1 MGPSRMRRKK
11 RDQAPPVKGASS
23 KQNGLG
29 EGQAKTP
36 SAWMARASPR
46 VERVPYLNP
55 DAFSRFI
62 GPKNWGQT
70 LINDELT
77 TCLLDNSAQLN
88 FITPAYAVERGM
100 DIMSLDQLA
109 QEIGGPLPLIAGMGG
124 SLVEPTGFVLMNVK
138 VPCIQG
144 YNEDQVALVMDDPG
158 MTECPVI
165 LGTST
170 LYQVMEV
177 IKESE
182 ISKLAVPWS
191 SSQIS
196 WLMRDVGLG

>member
-1 MGPSRMRRKK
+1 MGRKK
-11 RDQAPPVKGASS
+11 WDQAPPVKGASS
-23 KQNGLG
+23 KQGGLR
-29 EGQAKTP
+29 EGQTKTL
-36 SAWMARASPR
+36 SAQSARASHG

-62 GPKNWGQT
+62 NPKNWGQA

-77 TCLLDNSAQLN
+77 TCLLDNGAQLN
-88 FITPAYAVERGM
+88 FITPAYAMERGM
-100 DIMSLDQLA
+100 DIMSLDRLD

-138 VPCIQG
+138 VPCVQG
-144 YNEDQVALVMDDPG
+144 YDEDQVALVMDDPG

-170 LYQVMEV
+170 LY
-177 IKESE
+177 
-182 ISKLAVPWS
+182 
-191 SSQIS
+191 
-196 WLMRDVGLG
+196 

>member
-1 MGPSRMRRKK
+1 MGRQK
-11 RDQAPPVKGASS
+11 RDQAPPVEGASS
-23 KQNGLG
+23 KQNSLG
-29 EGQAKTP
+29 EGQTETP
-36 SAWMARASPR
+36 SAWTARASPR

-62 GPKNWGQT
+62 GPKNWGQA

-77 TCLLDNSAQLN
+77 TCLLDNGAQLN

-100 DIMSLDQLA
+100 DIMSLDRLA
-109 QEIGGPLPLIAGMGG
+109 QEIGELLPLIAGMGS

-144 YNEDQVALVMDDPG
+144 YNEDQVTLVMDDPG

-165 LGTST
+165 IGTST
-170 LYQVMEV
+170 LYRVMEV

-191 SSQIS
+191 SS
-196 WLMRDVGLG
+196 

>member
-1 MGPSRMRRKK
+1 MGRKK
-11 RDQAPPVKGASS
+11 WDQAPPVKGASS
-23 KQNGLG
+23 NQNGLG
-29 EGQAKTP
+29 EGQTKTP
-36 SAWMARASPR
+36 SAWMARASHGVKR
-46 VERVPYLNP
+46 APYLNP

-62 GPKNWGQT
+62 GPKNWGQA

-77 TCLLDNSAQLN
+77 TCLLDNGAQLN
-88 FITPAYAVERGM
+88 FITLAYAVERGM
-100 DIMSLDQLA
+100 DIMSLDRLA
-109 QEIGGPLPLIAGMGG
+109 QEIEGPLPLIAGMGG

-138 VPCIQG
+138 VPCVQG
-144 YNEDQVALVMDDPG
+144 YNEDQVTLVMDDPG

-170 LYQVMEV
+170 FYRVMVV

-191 SSQIS
+191 SSR
-196 WLMRDVGLG
+196 MVDVGCYSQARPGGRE

>member
-1 MGPSRMRRKK
+1 MGRKK
-11 RDQAPPVKGASS
+11 WDQAPPVEGAYSKQSGLREGQTKTLSARMAGASH
-23 KQNGLG
+23 G
-29 EGQAKTP
+29 
-36 SAWMARASPR
+36 
-46 VERVPYLNP
+46 VERVPYLNL

-62 GPKNWGQT
+62 GPNSWGQA

-77 TCLLDNSAQLN
+77 TCLLDNGAQLN

-100 DIMSLDQLA
+100 DIMSLDWLA
-109 QEIGGPLPLIAGMGG
+109 QEIGGLLPLITGMGG

-138 VPCIQG
+138 VPCVQG
-144 YNEDQVALVMDDPG
+144 YNEDQVTLVMDDPG

-170 LYQVMEV
+170 LYRVMEV

-182 ISKLAVPWS
+182 ISKLVVPWS
-191 SSQIS
+191 SS
-196 WLMRDVGLG
+196 